1 MDIQN
6 CEVIYSVSKP
16 QTIPQIIE
24 EVKTEICDHYCK
36 YPSEVHDPDYM
47 IDTICEKCPL
57 GRLG

>member
-1 MDIQN
+1 MEEKKI
-6 CEVIYSVSKP
+6 

-24 EVKTEICDHYCK
+24 EVKTEMCDHYCK

-47 IDTICEKCPL
+47 IDTICEKCPM